1 MKTIKRTFQTLS
13 TIVLTAMLFIA
24 CSENDEFAEDLN
36 NTPTEEHISNCATMY
51 LEGSKKDYDAT
62 RNTTT
67 TWEEGDKLHLQ
78 FKVENAFVNGVA
90 TYQAET
96 QDWNVQYYGTLTT
109 GEEATCEVYQFI
121 TEGESSRTIVDL
133 DQHSIIYADKAATYI
148 YEGDVLKITANLTP
162 MTGRIR
168 FKGDANT
175 SYRFSGLTYYTA
187 YDIVSNTFLTADFPT
202 TISETG
208 SDGYSAYYYLVIPEN
223 DNKLCFDDYSNCVSF
238 TKSLSGNALKA
249 GHSGF
254 LNIPTLESFNGWE
267 LFTYKDF
274 TYSNI
279 TFRMIR
285 VLTESSHY
293 YVGETEVTQELW
305 KAIMGSN
312 PSTHTGEKNLPVETV
327 TLQDCIDFITKL
339 NAKLGGNF
347 CLPKTTDEWTFAA
360 KGAGASKGFTYC
372 GSNTLSDVAWYA
384 DNSDGKT
391 HPVKTKL
398 PNEIGIYD
406 MHGNVREWNEESH
419 YISSYYGYQYY
430 SMGGTYLYN
439 PYNDGFSE
447 NYYQEETSG
456 YSDTGLRLFQY
467 N

>member
-1 MKTIKRTFQTLS
+1 MKTIKRTFQTFS

-36 NTPTEEHISNCATMY
+36 NTPTEEHIANCATMY

-78 FKVENAFVNGVA
+78 FKVGNAFVNGVA

-96 QDWNVQYYGTLTT
+96 QEWNVQYYGTLTI

-121 TEGESSRTIVDL
+121 TAGESSRTIIDL

-148 YEGDVLKITANLTP
+148 FEGDVLKITANLTP

-187 YDIVSNTFLTADFPT
+187 YDIVSNTFITANFPT
-202 TISETG
+202 TTSETG
-208 SDGYSAYYYLVIPEN
+208 SDGYSAYYYLVIPEGN
-223 DNKLCFDDYSNCVSF
+223 NKLCFDDYSNCVSF

-254 LNIPTLESFNGWE
+254 LNLPTLESFNGWD

-305 KAIMGSN
+305 KAVMGSN
-312 PSTHTGEKNLPVETV
+312 PSSHTGEKNLPVENV
-327 TLQDCIDFITKL
+327 SLENCREFIAKLNTKL
-339 NAKLGGNF
+339 GVYF
-347 CLPKTTDEWTFAA
+347 YLPYSSTEWTFAA
-360 KGAGASKGFTYC
+360 QGAGANKGYTYC
-372 GSNTLSDVAWYA
+372 GSNTLDDVAWNA
-384 DNSDGKT
+384 DNSEGNT

-406 MHGNVREWNEESH
+406 MNGNVAEWIENNYGGSTMKN
-419 YISSYYGYQYY
+419 YIY
-430 SMGGTYLYN
+430 GGTFLDSSFEKYTYLVDYYYN
-439 PYNDGFSE
+439 
-447 NYYQEETSG
+447 TSTC
-456 YSDTGLRLFQY
+456 YGLRLFLID
-467 N
+467 